1 MNEEYK
7 RALKNRKQWS
17 QLYQNE
23 DFMNE
28 LEFRIKAVSHANE
41 EGKRL
46 YQKHKETPDFI
57 NDSITLNK
65 QEFLRLIVEIEACD
79 DILPRAYEN
88 FKKAL
93 AKLDLIYLKLYEE
106 FGDQKEFTE
115 GGDLNGK

>member
-7 RALKNRKQWS
+7 RVLKNREQWS

-28 LEFRIKAVSHANE
+28 LEFRIKAVSHANKE
-41 EGKRL
+41 AQSL
-46 YQKHKETPDFI
+46 YQKYKESTAFS
-57 NDSITLNK
+57 NSSIVLNK
-65 QEFLRLIVEIEACD
+65 QEFLRLIIEIEACN

-106 FGDQKEFTE
+106 LGGQKENNE
-115 GGDLNGK
+115 

>member
-7 RALKNRKQWS
+7 RALKNREQWS

-28 LEFRIKAVSHANE
+28 LEFRIKAVSHANQ

-46 YQKHKETPDFI
+46 YQKHKETTGFI

-106 FGDQKEFTE
+106 LGGQEEFTE
-115 GGDLNGK
+115 GEGLNGK